1 MKLSHLVIQEIS
13 HRRMNFLMASLTIAV
28 AVACAVGVVTLLRG
42 YEMQTAAGVAALDNE
57 IRKITKKMGF
67 NVLILPRELNLA
79 EFFADDFADQTMPE
93 THVDLLA
100 QSRDVMTIQHLRPA
114 LVRKI
119 AWPEQNRDIILMG
132 VRGIVP
138 FAHRKAKNPLADPVP
153 PGKIDVGHLLARELD
168 LAPASS
174 LTLLGESYEVNKV
187 YPPRG
192 NQDDITV
199 WIDLAKAQLILG
211 LEGKINMIQ
220 ALECNCASIDRLAEI
235 QSEVSAVLGDQ
246 VQVIELATTA
256 IARAQARTRVS
267 EAGAATLNQV
277 MGLAAMLIPMVIAG
291 AVVIVG
297 LLSLANVRQRRSEIG
312 ILRAVGLRSG
322 QILRVFLAKAAL
334 VGATGA
340 VLGYV
345 TGFGVAVAI
354 HSQWSSEPSQQLG
367 FAVLFIPVL
376 LLTVLLLTPL
386 LSVMAGWLPALSAA
400 AQDPATILQE
410 E

>member
-1 MKLSHLVIQEIS
+1 M
-13 HRRMNFLMASLTIAV
+13 
-28 AVACAVGVVTLLRG
+28 
-42 YEMQTAAGVAALDNE
+42 
-57 IRKITKKMGF
+57 
-67 NVLILPRELNLA
+67 
-79 EFFADDFADQTMPE
+79 E
-93 THVDLLA
+93 T
-100 QSRDVMTIQHLRPA
+100 
-114 LVRKI
+114 
-119 AWPEQNRDIILMG
+119 W
-132 VRGIVP
+132 
-138 FAHRKAKNPLADPVP
+138 
-153 PGKIDVGHLLARELD
+153 
-168 LAPASS
+168 
-174 LTLLGESYEVNKV
+174 
-187 YPPRG
+187 
-192 NQDDITV
+192 
-199 WIDLAKAQLILG
+199 AQLILG
-211 LEGKINMIQ
+211 LEGQVNMIQ
-220 ALECNCASIDRLAEI
+220 TLECNCASIDRLAEI

-334 VGATGA
+334 VGVTGA

-354 HSQWSSEPSQQLG
+354 HSQWSGEPSQQLG

-400 AQDPATILQE
+400 TQDPATILQE